1 MNYQTYRP
9 DERVAGFLNAME
21 VPVLILIAIIAGG
34 ILVLLTVPALGELA
48 PSNWANMSPLTALGI
63 VLAVGALAL
72 TRPGASA
79 FAQRAAETAAVLVLV
94 LGAAILGADLTGATT
109 IAGGRVELPSPQT
122 AAGLALVGLCLVL
135 MRLKAAPLN
144 AADTVGVL
152 LLALVMFMA
161 AGHFFGAPFV
171 LAGGGRSLP
180 PQALLCFMLLGF
192 AIGNRLAVRG
202 GFLSFLAHPGQ
213 GGRIARLILPFV
225 IASPFV
231 SFGLVGFLDRTGAMP
246 ASVTRALIIP
256 AVVLGSLAVVGW
268 MGHRIHGLERNLRI
282 QSVTDDMTRTL
293 NRRGFFI
300 VADSVVES
308 ARRDGSSVVL
318 CFFDL
323 DGLKRINDTLG
334 HNIGSNVI
342 ERFAYAVRTTFRK
355 SDVIAR
361 VGGDEFAVLARGNID
376 DGRRLAERLA
386 ERVAELNRTTPL
398 PRRMAYSIG
407 FTEIDVN
414 SPHGLR
420 DAMARADGFMYDD
433 KRRKRDQDAGSR
445 AAPLERSGDS
455 VQAA

>member
-1 MNYQTYRP
+1 VNYQTYRP
-9 DERVAGFLNAME
+9 DERVAGFLIAME

-34 ILVLLTVPALGELA
+34 TLVLLKVPWLRELA
-48 PSNWANMSPLTALGI
+48 PGAWASMSPLTALG
-63 VLAVGALAL
+63 VLLAAGSIALS
-72 TRPGASA
+72 RPGSSA
-79 FAQRAAETAAVLVLV
+79 LAQRAAETAAVLVFA
-94 LGAAILGADLTGATT
+94 LGVGILGADLTGATT
-109 IAGGRVELPSPQT
+109 IFGGRMELPSPQT
-122 AAGLALVGLCLVL
+122 AAGIALVGLCLVL
-135 MRLKAAPLN
+135 IRLKSTPLN
-144 AADTVGVL
+144 AADAAGVL
-152 LLALVMFMA
+152 LLTLVMFMA
-161 AGHFFGAPFV
+161 AGHFFDAPFV
-171 LAGGGRSLP
+171 LAEGGRVLSL
-180 PQALLCFMLLGF
+180 QTLLCFMLLGF

-231 SFGLVGFLDRTGAMP
+231 SFGLVGFLDRTGAMS
-246 ASVTRALIIP
+246 ASVTRALIVP
-256 AVVLGSLAVVGW
+256 AVVLGSLGVVGW

-300 VADSVVES
+300 VADSIIAS

-361 VGGDEFAVLARGNID
+361 VGGDEFAVLARGNIE

-386 ERVAELNRTTPL
+386 ERVAELNATTPSQ
-398 PRRMAYSIG
+398 RRMAYSIG
-407 FTEIDVN
+407 FTEIDVD
-414 SPHGLR
+414 SPHGLQ
-420 DAMARADGFMYDD
+420 DAMARADGYMYDD
-433 KRRKRDQDAGSR
+433 KRRKHRTDAGLL
-445 AAPLERSGDS
+445 APPLERSGDT

>member
-9 DERVAGFLNAME
+9 DERVASFLNAME
-21 VPVLILIAIIAGG
+21 VPVLILTAIITGG
-34 ILVLLTVPALGELA
+34 ILVLLSIPALADIA
-48 PSNWANMSPLTALGI
+48 PRAWANMSSLTALGI
-63 VLAVGALAL
+63 LLAAGSIALS
-72 TRPGASA
+72 RPGASTL
-79 FAQRAAETAAVLVLV
+79 AQRAAETAAVLVFV
-94 LGAAILGADLTGATT
+94 LGVAILGADLTGATT
-109 IAGGRVELPSPQT
+109 IFGGRVELPPPQT

-135 MRLKAAPLN
+135 IRLKSAPLN
-144 AADTVGVL
+144 AADTVGVI

-171 LAGGGRSLP
+171 LAEGGRSLS

-192 AIGNRLAVRG
+192 VLGNRLAVRG

-231 SFGLVGFLDRTGAMP
+231 SFGLVGFLDRTGALP
-246 ASVTRALIIP
+246 ASVTRALIVP
-256 AVVLGSLAVVGW
+256 AVVLGSLGVVGW

-300 VADSVVES
+300 VADSVIES
-308 ARRDGSSVVL
+308 ARRDGASVVL

-334 HNIGSNVI
+334 HHIGSNVI

-361 VGGDEFAVLARGNID
+361 VGGDEFAVLARGNIE
-376 DGRRLAERLA
+376 DGRRLAERLE
-386 ERVAELNRTTPL
+386 ERVAELNHTTP
-398 PRRMAYSIG
+398 PQRRMAYSIG

-414 SPHGLR
+414 TPHGLQ
-420 DAMARADGFMYDD
+420 DAMARADSFMYDD
-433 KRRKRDQDAGSR
+433 KRRKHRPDTALLAS
-445 AAPLERSGDS
+445 PLERSGDS
-455 VQAA
+455 VRAA